1 MSIVTGSCYLRVSL
15 LGGGTDLP
23 ENVEI
28 AGRTGRC
35 LIAPL
40 RSEVSAIADFTYVD
54 GTDTRP
60 FLTVGDSRCDT
71 PLTHAVYDHPE
82 IVSVIE
88 EYRRRNPR
96 VRMRLFM
103 GEDVPTRGTGLGS
116 SAAWVRANLTM
127 LSNLTD
133 VPLNRFDAHVGYD
146 VERSIGSSCGY
157 QDHVAAYVA
166 STRGLGVFSVE
177 FTPSDETRWYYDVR
191 HLDVDFSGKMC
202 LVRVPGDRDSN
213 SILARQAAEMREAD
227 MNEMAQLVEAAVG
240 VINADDDDRDWGHMM
255 TEVGRMINESW
266 RIKKSYTRGV
276 TNDIVENTINACLAS
291 GAHGAKLAGAG
302 ACGFVVALVDD
313 TSEFADLM
321 EERGYS
327 CFKVDDVLEED
338 RLPR

>member
-1 MSIVTGSCYLRVSL
+1 MSVINSTCYLRVSL

-28 AGRTGRC
+28 AGRDGRC

-54 GTDTRP
+54 VNDPRP
-60 FLTVGDSRCDT
+60 FLTVGDPRCDT
-71 PLTHAVYDHPE
+71 PLTHAIYDDPKVAE
-82 IVSVIE
+82 VIE
-88 EYRRRNPR
+88 EYRRDKPR

-116 SAAWVRANLTM
+116 SAAWVRANLSLVTSFAD
-127 LSNLTD
+127 LSD
-133 VPLNRFDAHVGYD
+133 KYFDAHVGYD
-146 VERSIGSSCGY
+146 IERSIGSSCGY
-157 QDHVAAYVA
+157 QDHVAAYT
-166 STRGLGVFSVE
+166 STNRGMSVMSAR
-177 FTPSDETRWYYDVR
+177 FTPDSPRWSYEVR
-191 HLDVDFSGKMC
+191 HHDVDFSGYLC

-227 MNEMAQLVEAAVG
+227 MNDMVELVDAAVN
-240 VINADDDDRDWGHMM
+240 VIDAQDRDWDHMM
-255 TEVGRMINESW
+255 SEVGRMINESW

-276 TNDIVENTINACLAS
+276 TNDIVEETINDCLAR

-313 TSEFADLM
+313 ASAFADEM
-321 EERGYS
+321 AACGYS
-327 CFKVDDVLEED
+327 CFEVDDILEED

>member
-40 RSEVSAIADFTYVD
+40 RSEITAIADFTYVD

-60 FLTVGDSRCDT
+60 FLTVGDPRCDT

-82 IVSVIE
+82 IVSAIE

-127 LSNLTD
+127 LSNFANL
-133 VPLNRFDAHVGYD
+133 PLNRFDAYVGYD

-157 QDHVAAYVA
+157 QDHVAAYT
-166 STRGLGVFSVE
+166 SSNRGLSVMSVR
-177 FTPSDETRWYYDVR
+177 FTPDSPRWNYEVR
-191 HLDVDFSGKMC
+191 HHDVDFSGYLC

-227 MNEMAQLVEAAVG
+227 MNEMAALVTAAES
-240 VINADDDDRDWGHMM
+240 VINADDRDWDGMM
-255 TEVGRMINESW
+255 AEIGRMINESW

-276 TNDIVENTINACLAS
+276 TNDLVEDTINACLAR

-313 TSEFADLM
+313 ASAFADEM
-321 EERGYS
+321 AACGYS
-327 CFKVDDVLEED
+327 CFEVDDILEED